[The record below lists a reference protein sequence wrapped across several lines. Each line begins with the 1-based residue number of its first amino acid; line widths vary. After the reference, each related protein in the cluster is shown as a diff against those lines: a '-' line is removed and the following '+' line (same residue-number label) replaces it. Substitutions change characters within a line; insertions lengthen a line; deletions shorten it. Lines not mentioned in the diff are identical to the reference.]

1 MLLRTR
7 LLVLLC
13 APLLASCDMLYDVLD
28 IPDPERRA
36 AAAEAEGRAIGG
48 GCRHSGRALED
59 CYALNPQV
67 SKSAIFAGWR
77 EMNDYMIENNLSE
90 VPTRMDRSLAQ
101 PPANSPPPLPSAGGA
116 AGSDSP
122 LPITRP

>member
-59 CYALNPQV
+59 CYSLNPQV

-77 EMNDYMIENNLSE
+77 EMNDYMTENNLSE
-90 VPTRMDRSLAQ
+90 VPTRMDRNSAQ
-101 PPANSPPPLPSAGGA
+101 APASRSLPSANGA